1 MKNHHKIFR
10 ALLLLLPSL
19 LLASA
24 DAPPDDLR
32 FGVMT
37 HFAQGWDP
45 SWIASL
51 GPAGIPTV
59 RDELYWNVVE
69 SPKGNFVFPAQYDR
83 YMSGLKQAGVSPL
96 IILSFENPNYD
107 NNNTPYTDEAIAAYA
122 NYAVQ
127 ILRHYGTQIKALEV
141 WNEYNGTF
149 NQGPATQDR
158 AGTYLKMLR
167 ATYTAIKRER
177 PDVTVV
183 GGATSGVPLPYWT
196 KLISGGAL
204 NYMDAAS
211 VHPYRY
217 TSTPE
222 GIENDIAGLQNL
234 MRSQGNGLTR
244 PIWVTEIGWDLKAST
259 APGDLLI
266 DPDVQARFLVRGY
279 SLLLS
284 AGVPRIYWYLL
295 RDYNGLNMG
304 LLHDDA
310 GHTPKPAYYA
320 MTTLIQQLRG
330 ANFVAR
336 ENTLPDLYCLL
347 FEPSSS
353 SSSGEPVRVVWSL
366 TPRQVMLRG
375 ATSIVDLNGKAVDA
389 SVPVNLTDSP
399 LFIQGDLSGLPPPP
413 AFVAT
418 VLADSQRD
426 FSPTQGG
433 AGWSFG
439 SFLGSSGKFTALT
452 YFSVTDWAE
461 SWGSVYPYLSV
472 TAGDQHPSVS
482 GNTPVSA
489 VRRWT
494 SNYDGPVEIS
504 GQFQCTTEG
513 DGVGVSV
520 WVNGQQRFRKLL
532 GGGNGN
538 PISNNFDLYE
548 TVQTG
553 TTIDFAVDPGPGVNI
568 NFDATT
574 VAATIKKAP

>member
-1 MKNHHKIFR
+1 MKNYQKILR
-10 ALLLLLPSL
+10 AMLVLLPPASL
-19 LLASA
+19 AAA
-24 DAPPDDLR
+24 DAPPVDER

-51 GPAGIPTV
+51 KPAAISTV

-83 YMSGLKQAGVSPL
+83 YMNGLKRAGVSPL

-122 NYAVQ
+122 RYAVRL
-127 ILRHYGTQIKALEV
+127 LRHYGTQIKAMEV

-222 GIENDIAGLQNL
+222 GLENDIAGLQSV
-234 MRSQGNGLTR
+234 MRSQGNGQTR
-244 PIWVTEIGWDLKAST
+244 PIWVTEIGWDLKTST

-284 AGVPRIYWYLL
+284 AGVSRIYWYLL

-310 GHTPKPAYYA
+310 KHTPKPAYRA

-330 ANFVAR
+330 ANFVER
-336 ENTLPDLYCLL
+336 ENTLPDLYSVL
-347 FEPSSS
+347 FEPAS

-366 TPRQVMLRG
+366 TPRQVTLSG
-375 ATSIVDLNGKAVDA
+375 ATGIVDLNGKAVDA
-389 SVPVNLTDSP
+389 GAPVTLTDSP
-399 LFIQGDLSGLPPPP
+399 LFIRGDLSGLPPPP

-418 VLADSQRD
+418 ILADSQRD
-426 FSPTQGG
+426 FSPSQGG
-433 AGWSFG
+433 AGWTFG
-439 SFLGSSGKFTALT
+439 AFQGSTGKFELLY
-452 YFSVTDWAE
+452 YFSVTA
-461 SWGSVYPYLSV
+461 L
-472 TAGDQHPSVS
+472 
-482 GNTPVSA
+482 
-489 VRRWT
+489 
-494 SNYDGPVEIS
+494 
-504 GQFQCTTEG
+504 TE
-513 DGVGVSV
+513 
-520 WVNGQQRFRKLL
+520 K
-532 GGGNGN
+532 
-538 PISNNFDLYE
+538 
-548 TVQTG
+548 
-553 TTIDFAVDPGPGVNI
+553 
-568 NFDATT
+568 
-574 VAATIKKAP
+574 